1 MGQGVIAVYS
11 SLELSFLVLVC
22 TRHIQRQRT
31 SVAAAVISL
40 ADALVIGVL
49 SFFEHS
55 RSLRSSALLNSY
67 LFFTLLFDTVQCRT
81 LWLVAR
87 GSAITWLFTAAI
99 GVKVVVLMLEAQGKS
114 RWMHPD
120 DKERSPEETAGV
132 FNLSVFFWLKELIG
146 QGSRKVLSLDDLYPL
161 DENLAAEG
169 LQIEFWKQWEQDK
182 LRKGRARLIWVIGKA
197 LKCQLLTPILPRLAL
212 IGFTFSQPFLI
223 NSILNWLETPF
234 HATSANKGYG
244 LIGASALIYTGI
256 AVSTSWYW
264 HRHQRALAKVRGML
278 TSAIFKKTTQLSI
291 TALDNSAAV
300 TLMSTDVEKIQGG
313 CRDLHEIWANIIEAG
328 LASYLLERELGL
340 AFLAPIIVVILCV
353 MASFISGKVTG
364 KRQGAWMRMIQKRV
378 GFTANIISNMTSLK
392 MSGLPKQMGDIV
404 QGLRID
410 ELRSASRVRLLMVV
424 STVVAF
430 TPLLLTPVITFAVT
444 SRHLDTTRIFT
455 SLSYLLLLSNPLTQL
470 FQSIPQI
477 IAATTCLGR
486 VEKFLET
493 ESRIDSRM
501 VRAARDIICKEKIN
515 YGDAAIVIR
524 NGNFGWEESRFTLN
538 NINLIIPRS
547 KLTIIVGP
555 IASGKSTLC
564 KVILGET
571 PIAVGD
577 VIFTTRLSQIGFCDQ
592 TPFLTSG
599 NVKEE
604 IIGLSNFD
612 SPWYNEVLEATALKQ
627 DLCTFPQGDQ
637 TMIGTNG
644 MTLSGGQQ
652 QRVAMARA
660 LYARPDLYVFDD
672 TLRGLDATTEDH
684 VFRSVFGPEGLL
696 RRHQATVVLC
706 SHSVR
711 HLAFADHIV
720 ALGAEGT
727 VIEEGSFQS
736 LAVNPKYVHSLGH
749 KPIGVQ
755 ETGIEIEKLEVG
767 KAPRS
772 PPEVSKPTSEL
783 DDRARQVGDVAVYR
797 HYFSI
802 LGVHLL
808 ISFLTFGMI
817 FGFLYNFSS
826 VWLKYWS
833 DFNTQH
839 PNGGKNAYFNGIYAM
854 LQILCLLA
862 LMLFIKRN
870 LTTNVVKTG
879 TLLHQRAI
887 STVMN
892 APLAFFDTTDTGN
905 TINRFSQDMSLIDAD
920 LAFALSNTTLTSFT
934 ALGQAA
940 VISIASPYVAIGYPF
955 LIGLLYG
962 IQKFYLRTS
971 RQLRFLDLEAKS
983 PL

>member
-1 MGQGVIAVYS
+1 MGQGAIAVYS
-11 SLELSFLVLVC
+11 SLELSLLVLID
-22 TRHIQRQRT
+22 TGHIQRQKT
-31 SVAAAVISL
+31 TIAVAVLSL
-40 ADALVIGVL
+40 ADALTIGIL

-67 LFFTLLFDTVQCRT
+67 LFFTLLFDAVQCRT
-81 LWLVAR
+81 LWLVAN
-87 GSAITWLFTAAI
+87 GSALTWLFTAAI

-114 RWMHPD
+114 RWILSD

-161 DENLAAEG
+161 DDKLTAEG
-169 LQIEFWKQWEQDK
+169 LQIKFWGQLEHEK
-182 LRKGRARLIWVIGKA
+182 LRKGRARLIWAIGKT
-197 LKCQLLTPILPRLAL
+197 LKWHLLTPILPRLAL

-223 NSILNWLETPF
+223 KSILNWLETPF

-256 AVSTSWYW
+256 AVSTGWYW
-264 HRHQRALAKVRGML
+264 HRHQRALAKVRCML

-300 TLMSTDVEKIQGG
+300 TLMSTDVERIQGG
-313 CRDLHEIWANIIEAG
+313 CRDLHEIWANVIEAG
-328 LASYLLERELGL
+328 LASCLLERELGL

-353 MASFISGKVTG
+353 MASFILSKVTG
-364 KRQGAWMRMIQKRV
+364 ERQGAWMKTIQKRV

-392 MSGLPKQMGDIV
+392 MSGLTKQMGDTV

-410 ELRSASRVRLLMVV
+410 ELRSASRLRLLMVF

-444 SRHLDTTRIFT
+444 SQHLDTTRIFT

-477 IAATTCLGR
+477 IAAITCLGR
-486 VEKFLET
+486 VQKFLET
-493 ESRIDSRM
+493 ESRTDSRM
-501 VRAARDIICKEKIN
+501 VRAASDIICKEKTN
-515 YGDAAIVIR
+515 YGDAAVVIR
-524 NGNFGWEESRFTLN
+524 NGQFGWEEGKFTLS
-538 NINLIIPRS
+538 NINLTIPRS

-577 VIFTTRLSQIGFCDQ
+577 VIFTKKFSQIGFCDQ
-592 TPFLTSG
+592 TPFLISG

-604 IIGLSNFD
+604 IIGLSNLD
-612 SPWYNEVLEATALKQ
+612 GPWYNEVLEATALKE
-627 DLCTFPQGDQ
+627 DLDTFPQGDQ

-660 LYARPDLYVFDD
+660 LYVRPDLYVFDD

-684 VFRSVFGPEGLL
+684 VFRSVFGPDGLL
-696 RRHQATVVLC
+696 RRRQATVVLC

-720 ALGAEGT
+720 ALGADGT

-736 LAVNPKYVHSLGH
+736 LTVNPNYVHIFGN
-749 KPIGVQ
+749 KPVRVR
-755 ETGIEIEKLEVG
+755 ETGREIEKMATG
-767 KAPRS
+767 KAAGS
-772 PPEVSKPTSEL
+772 PSGASKPTSGL
-783 DDRARQVGDVAVYR
+783 DYRARQVGDIAVYR

-802 LGVHLL
+802 LGVGLL
-808 ISFLTFGMI
+808 ISFLALGLI
-817 FGFLYNFSS
+817 FSFLYNFSS

-839 PNGGKNAYFNGIYAM
+839 PDGDRNDYFNGIYAM

-862 LMLFIKRN
+862 LTLFVKRN

-892 APLAFFDTTDTGN
+892 APLAFFDTTDTGS
-905 TINRFSQDMSLIDAD
+905 TINRFSQDMSLIDTD
-920 LAFALSNTTLTSFT
+920 LAFALSNTTLTGFT

-940 VISIASPYVAIGYPF
+940 VISIASPYVAIGYPI

-962 IQKFYLRTS
+962 IQKLYLKTS